1 MSTITPP
8 PATLELK
15 TMDGTAHTLKMSFNH
30 LNMIAAHVAGADG
43 AAVITASA
51 EGRDRIVAIM
61 FGARDESGRFTPA
74 NPDEIDLDPDAA
86 GELFDWATE
95 HLTDFFVKR
104 LAKTRQMLQSIVP
117 AVKELNG
124 PQ

>member
-1 MSTITPP
+1 M
-8 PATLELK
+8 TLPTAPSPTLNLK
-15 TMDGTAHTLKMSFNH
+15 TMDGAEHVLKMSFNH

-43 AAVITASA
+43 AALIAASA

-61 FGARDESGRFTPA
+61 FGEISEGKFTPA
-74 NPDEIDLDPDAA
+74 DVDAIELDPDAA

-95 HLTDFFVKR
+95 HLTHFFVKR
-104 LAKTRQMLQSIVP
+104 LAKTRLMLQSIVP